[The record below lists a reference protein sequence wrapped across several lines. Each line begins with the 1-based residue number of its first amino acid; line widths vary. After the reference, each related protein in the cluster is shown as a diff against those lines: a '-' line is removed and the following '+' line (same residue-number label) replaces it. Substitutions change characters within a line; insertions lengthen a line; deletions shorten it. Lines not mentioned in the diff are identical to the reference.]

1 MRRFFRLLSTS
12 LLVLAVAGTTF
23 ASSINAFA
31 APATETAQDNAAG
44 GSTAENTV
52 TESPAE
58 ESGPTVTGV
67 EKVADPDTSSG
78 WRTFFGINENN
89 PVYSTD
95 KAGRIWVDASVY
107 SSDEDAAA
115 AGVAAQMDDP
125 QNDFLVSISAIAQAA
140 AIHEQDGTGRDIVF
154 VVSLNS
160 VLGSTTYAGQPKASY
175 VIEALNNAIGR
186 LMEQNG
192 SDVPVTRVAVI
203 GYSSAVTTLLPLDEY
218 EPDASGAFLA
228 YDGSTKTVSVT
239 ASPAH
244 AQLATKSVRLGSGAY
259 LQRAVYEAGE
269 MLARAGGED
278 AAHRAPEMIIMGA
291 DTPPMANAQVDE
303 PPVYTGAASGFVGPL
318 PGTRESGYGTDAL
331 LATMLTMRQAQQR
344 VDAAYANGGSALSVY
359 TTGIDTTGAVAYL
372 LDTPA
377 GQASRNLTAMV
388 GGTEV
393 DLRENLNEAAQ
404 AYAAAAANNQAE
416 VALELYGSSTSGIKA
431 EQVTFPV
438 VSGLLDPSEP
448 TTLSC
453 VEHYFPARSAS
464 AVDWAFASALD
475 EMFDVRYISPVDA
488 DESLA
493 EGSRI
498 EAHSA
503 LGAGMEVEHVKGV
516 QYGDT
521 LLTGEL
527 AAQAVK
533 MSLEDP
539 GDLSGATHEFDY
551 LVRSINNRYNLGYS
565 AYDLFY
571 EALQDGQIAYDAST
585 GAFSNRVSWYID
597 ADHHMVTGDGGSP
610 YRFATQAE
618 ISALTSD
625 SDADDLPGDTS
636 ASTVERIEAA
646 RAAGATALCE
656 TYLYIGNLPNF
667 YTGGDVAL
675 YDFYIAV
682 ETDLA
687 TGVQT
692 IYASIPSDAV
702 PAFRADVTLGADG
715 SATMALDDVTAVS
728 PVRLVFEVAPRDEV
742 RDVLA
747 HVRGGDTNHWGR
759 GILAGVPSRGRGGD
773 ALTEDEL
780 AEMLGGAGVVNAQG
794 DLAVTALAYAGDGG
808 AGAGDGIGAGAGA
821 TSQSLVAT
829 VLTGRAAPGS
839 TYVVSSDAPLYT
851 LASGAFT
858 SSTKAAGDELPETS
872 DLVPLTSEPVAG
884 HTYYYFETTY
894 SARFSS
900 VDDVAPATATQA
912 VRRYVVSG
920 DTGTDAWRVGAK
932 GQYELVAGTPAMPTG
947 TVAVTNAK
955 AENRTGTLP
964 YAQELRGDAAE
975 GALVLTANLGNNGA
989 YLFDVS
995 DEDPDPGTDPDP
1007 NPGTGEEPGGGSGGG
1022 TTDPDD
1028 GEEPGGGSG
1037 DSDGS
1042 DSGGSEGSSGSGSGG
1057 TSQPGSNQGGGSA
1070 SGSNKP
1076 SDEAASGESSNDDRD
1091 PLANTDGTRA
1101 TKLTITLV
1109 ILGSAACLTGIVLMA
1124 VRKLKR

>member
-1 MRRFFRLLSTS
+1 MRRFFRLLLAS
-12 LLVLAVAGTTF
+12 LLFLAVASTTLA
-23 ASSINAFA
+23 ASTNAFA
-31 APATETAQDNAAG
+31 APAAEAARDTAAG
-44 GSTAENTV
+44 GSAAENPA
-52 TESPAE
+52 TESPAKQ
-58 ESGPTVTGV
+58 SDPAVTGV
-67 EKVADPDTSSG
+67 EKVADPDTSSD
-78 WRTFFGINENN
+78 WRAFFGINEND

-95 KAGRIWVDASVY
+95 KAGRVWVDASVY
-107 SSDEDAAA
+107 ATNEDAAA

-228 YDGSTKTVSVT
+228 YAGSTKTVSVT
-239 ASPAH
+239 ATPAH
-244 AQLATKSVRLGSGAY
+244 AQLATESVRLGSGAY

-269 MLARAGGED
+269 MLAGASGAD
-278 AAHRAPEMIIMGA
+278 ATNRAPEMIIMGA
-291 DTPPMANAQVDE
+291 DTPPMANTQVDE
-303 PPVYTGAASGFVGPL
+303 PPVYTGDASGFVGPL

-331 LATMLTMRQAQQR
+331 LATMLTMRAAQQR
-344 VDAAYANGGSALSVY
+344 VDAAYATGGSTLSVY
-359 TTGIDTTGAVAYL
+359 TTGIDATGAVAYL

-377 GQASRNLTAMV
+377 GQANRNLTAMV

-404 AYAAAAANNQAE
+404 AYAAAAANSQAE
-416 VALELYGSSTSGIKA
+416 ATLDLYGSSAGGIKA
-431 EQVTFPV
+431 EQVTLPV
-438 VSGLLDPSEP
+438 VSGLLDSSDPAA
-448 TTLSC
+448 LSC

-475 EMFDVRYISPVDA
+475 EMLDVHYISPVDA

-503 LGAGMEVEHVKGV
+503 LGAGMEVERVKGV

-551 LVRSINNRYNLGYS
+551 LVRSINDRYDLGYS

-571 EALQDGQIAYDAST
+571 EALQDGQVAYDAST
-585 GAFSNRVSWYID
+585 GAFSNRASWYID
-597 ADHHMVTGDGGSP
+597 ADHHMVAGDDGEP

-618 ISALTSD
+618 ISALT
-625 SDADDLPGDTS
+625 AGAGAGDLPGDTS
-636 ASTVERIEAA
+636 AETAERIEAA
-646 RAAGATALCE
+646 RAAGAAAVCE
-656 TYLYIGNLPNF
+656 TYFYIGNLPNF

-682 ETDLA
+682 ETDLS
-687 TGVQT
+687 TGAQT
-692 IYASIPSDAV
+692 VYASIPSDAV
-702 PAFRADVTLGADG
+702 PAFRADVTLDADG
-715 SATMALDDVTAVS
+715 SATMALDDVEAVS
-728 PVRLVFEVAPRDEV
+728 PVRFVFEVAPRDEV

-747 HVRGGDTNHWGR
+747 RVRGDGTNHWGR
-759 GILAGVPSRGRGGD
+759 GILAGAPSRGRDGD
-773 ALTEDEL
+773 ALTEEEL
-780 AEMLGGAGVVNAQG
+780 AEALGGTGVVNARG
-794 DLAVTALAYAGDGG
+794 DLAVTALAYAGDDE
-808 AGAGDGIGAGAGA
+808 AGAGGTGAGTG
-821 TSQSLVAT
+821 TVSQPLVAT

-839 TYVVSSDAPLYT
+839 AYVVSSDAPLYT
-851 LASGAFT
+851 LASGA
-858 SSTKAAGDELPETS
+858 SASGVEAAKDELPEAS

-884 HTYYYFETTY
+884 HTYYYLETTY
-894 SARFSS
+894 AARFSS
-900 VDDVAPATATQA
+900 ASDSAPATATQT
-912 VRRYVVSG
+912 VRRYVVGESSG
-920 DTGTDAWRVGAK
+920 SNAWRVGAN
-932 GQYELVAGTPAMPTG
+932 GQYELIAGTPAMPLG
-947 TVAVTNAK
+947 AVAVTNVK
-955 AENRTGTLP
+955 TENRTGTLP
-964 YAQELRGDAAE
+964 YVQELRGDAFE
-975 GALVLTANLGNNGA
+975 DTLVLTANLGNNGA

-995 DEDPDPGTDPDP
+995 SEDPDPGTDPDP
-1007 NPGTGEEPGGGSGGG
+1007 DPGTGEKPGGDTGGG
-1022 TTDPDD
+1022 TTDPD
-1028 GEEPGGGSG
+1028 GGSG
-1037 DSDGS
+1037 DSD
-1042 DSGGSEGSSGSGSGG
+1042 DGSGD
-1057 TSQPGSNQGGGSA
+1057 TSQPDDDHDDGSGDDANTPGNTGA
-1070 SGSNKP
+1070 
-1076 SDEAASGESSNDDRD
+1076 SDENRD
-1091 PLANTDGTRA
+1091 GGNEHGPLANTDGTRA
-1101 TKLTITLV
+1101 TKLVITLV

-1124 VRKLKR
+1124 IRKLKR